1 MAQAM
6 IAKSRHVKD
15 ERKTLLR
22 ELRRVAGLAGVAVVR
37 DDAGKAKVT
46 AMMLDIRAA
55 SGLEAATLQSA
66 EEAFRRY
73 EHTFGAD
80 TDHKQPPEGFRLRGK
95 SFLLTYN
102 WDYFNKPFPNG
113 APPPSTPAELWGMWR
128 SWKHE
133 RARLL
138 GVRQSTS
145 TLEASLRSD
154 IEGRVHLHWKVNL
167 EGALNQTTTDGLDF
181 LGVRPDARATAV
193 PSDSIRKKARGA
205 NFLEASNR
213 AHFYVW
219 APKEGT
225 LHGDTDYVP
234 FQDYRVLGKW
244 LDDLWTDGK
253 LSNKTYEALS
263 LQVRVGHAG
272 RMRDLQAVAT
282 WEKER
287 KVDQQ
292 LAKADAELAKLR
304 APFRVFPE
312 VRAWEDSFLN
322 LDFRWKLLVLVADSA
337 SGKSSFAE
345 SLFERPFILTVEA
358 AEHLDLK
365 AFDQEVHDGLVLDNV
380 NSWGQL
386 LRWRA
391 VLQARNAKSSGGQ
404 SATNMFAYVQ
414 YLFGVAVVATI
425 DLDAPDAHLV
435 QAGSP
440 KCSNWLLKNCV
451 ILRLPAGDAF
461 YDRGA
466 VPQAVVENAFSRF
479 ADTVKRRRLSR

>member
-1 MAQAM
+1 
-6 IAKSRHVKD
+6 
-15 ERKTLLR
+15 
-22 ELRRVAGLAGVAVVR
+22 
-37 DDAGKAKVT
+37 
-46 AMMLDIRAA
+46 
-55 SGLEAATLQSA
+55 
-66 EEAFRRY
+66 
-73 EHTFGAD
+73 
-80 TDHKQPPEGFRLRGK
+80 
-95 SFLLTYN
+95 
-102 WDYFNKPFPNG
+102 
-113 APPPSTPAELWGMWR
+113 MWR

-304 APFRVFPE
+304 APSVFSPRC
-312 VRAWEDSFLN
+312 VPGRT
-322 LDFRWKLLVLVADSA
+322 A
-337 SGKSSFAE
+337 S
-345 SLFERPFILTVEA
+345 
-358 AEHLDLK
+358 
-365 AFDQEVHDGLVLDNV
+365 
-380 NSWGQL
+380 
-386 LRWRA
+386 
-391 VLQARNAKSSGGQ
+391 
-404 SATNMFAYVQ
+404 
-414 YLFGVAVVATI
+414 
-425 DLDAPDAHLV
+425 
-435 QAGSP
+435 
-440 KCSNWLLKNCV
+440 
-451 ILRLPAGDAF
+451 
-461 YDRGA
+461 
-466 VPQAVVENAFSRF
+466 
-479 ADTVKRRRLSR
+479 